1 MSYLAPKAGSLSVI
15 IRSYKV
21 AVTRWC
27 RKNGYDNFAWQPRFY
42 YHFIRDEQLLDQI
55 REFIVNNP
63 AKWDEDQ
70 DNLANLWM

>member
-1 MSYLAPKAGSLSVI
+1 
-15 IRSYKV
+15 V

-42 YHFIRDEQLLDQI
+42 DHVIRDEQLLDQI